1 MAKYIIL
8 NGQRNYITLTRHLLL
23 KKYSSGIWSEI
34 ELKMSLNHS
43 KCRMILFLFIF
54 LYQRYTESTEHKQY
68 TCHNHHVALYRTNKR
83 QYCTACNS
91 CYNLRYTDC
100 AVEQS
105 EVSSLMSITLKS
117 IGYKGEW
124 T

>member
-23 KKYSSGIWSEI
+23 KIFIRHLEQDRAKNEPQSLQMPDYS
-34 ELKMSLNHS
+34 
-43 KCRMILFLFIF
+43 FLFII

-83 QYCTACNS
+83 
-91 CYNLRYTDC
+91 
-100 AVEQS
+100 
-105 EVSSLMSITLKS
+105 
-117 IGYKGEW
+117 
-124 T
+124 